1 MAAQTSRTRTPF
13 RGRTALVALAFAS
26 SVAAVAQA
34 RPASPTPDAAPSVRS
49 STALAPAVPATNPMY
64 GTPEAATKPRVG
76 GWYVPW
82 DRRGGLR
89 TITANADVIG
99 AVSPFWY
106 ELGPRGRVIVHRTTG
121 DPALLR
127 LARQRQIVLTPT
139 ISNSYRPERVA
150 WILRHP
156 GRRAT
161 HITRLVR
168 LVDRPMYAGL
178 DVDYENVA
186 PRDRALFTRF
196 VTELGAA
203 LHARGKTLSVTVMP
217 KTRDN
222 VRTGPSAAIDYAA
235 IGRVADQVRVM
246 AYDYHWR
253 CGRSGPIAPLPWV
266 ESVVRYS
273 ASRIEPSKLVLGVPF
288 YAYRWPVRGCGAA
301 RTWQQVARERRNPRA
316 KNGFSKVWAT
326 AMLRVGRHT
335 TWYEDARSIRA
346 KAMIAQRYGLAGVYA
361 WRFGE
366 EDPAIFRSLVAA
378 LGTPPAA
385 PAPLP
390 DPLVPVP
397 APPVPG

>member
-1 MAAQTSRTRTPF
+1 
-13 RGRTALVALAFAS
+13 
-26 SVAAVAQA
+26 
-34 RPASPTPDAAPSVRS
+34 
-49 STALAPAVPATNPMY
+49 
-64 GTPEAATKPRVG
+64 
-76 GWYVPW
+76 
-82 DRRGGLR
+82 
-89 TITANADVIG
+89 
-99 AVSPFWY
+99 
-106 ELGPRGRVIVHRTTG
+106 
-121 DPALLR
+121 
-127 LARQRQIVLTPT
+127 
-139 ISNSYRPERVA
+139 
-150 WILRHP
+150 
-156 GRRAT
+156 
-161 HITRLVR
+161 
-168 LVDRPMYAGL
+168 MYAGL

-222 VRTGPSAAIDYAA
+222 VRTGPSAAMDYAA

-366 EDPAIFRSLVAA
+366 EDPAIFRSSS
-378 LGTPPAA
+378 PPPVRSPRVPRRTAGSRWPCCRWRWPSTVMTTA
-385 PAPLP
+385 PASAWGRRSRRWTTRLRRAGCSARFPRRTRGG
-390 DPLVPVP
+390 
-397 APPVPG
+397 AGGR